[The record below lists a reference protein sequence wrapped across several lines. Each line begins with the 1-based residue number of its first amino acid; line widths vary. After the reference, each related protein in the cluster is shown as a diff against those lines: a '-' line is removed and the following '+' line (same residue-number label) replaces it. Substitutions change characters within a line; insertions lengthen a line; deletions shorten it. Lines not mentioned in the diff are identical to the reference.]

1 MGPPPPT
8 KDLQVFYVSSIYLSL
23 NWPQMTWL
31 QWKLRSPR
39 GHGVVNTLSGISMA
53 PIEHLEFNQ
62 SLLVSRVPGGGGIQT
77 HEPLS
82 LWQGLAAPLTDCWQ
96 EVHPWVTRILV
107 CAQLKGQSSWWLG
120 AGAEAKRNPKAG
132 AIWRLLAAELGGGGK
147 PEPFQISIPAPWRAR
162 ATPYP
167 RLWGC
172 PPGASP
178 WRSPHS
184 APITPTTLP
193 DSHVI
198 FSIQQIRSN
207 L

>member
-1 MGPPPPT
+1 MLGFCGTPPPT

-82 LWQGLAAPLTDCWQ
+82 LSGRDSQPPSLT
-96 EVHPWVTRILV
+96 
-107 CAQLKGQSSWWLG
+107 
-120 AGAEAKRNPKAG
+120 AGRK
-132 AIWRLLAAELGGGGK
+132 
-147 PEPFQISIPAPWRAR
+147 F
-162 ATPYP
+162 TP
-167 RLWGC
+167 G
-172 PPGASP
+172 
-178 WRSPHS
+178 
-184 APITPTTLP
+184 
-193 DSHVI
+193 
-198 FSIQQIRSN
+198 
-207 L
+207 